1 MRQAALGFCVGLFI
15 GVAIAWT
22 VMSFRLARVTGDSMT
37 PAYVRGDLVLASSL
51 GSSETQPRRA
61 GVELL
66 YYPLEPR
73 RLMVDRVIGIEGD
86 TVRIADGHVYLN
98 EKPFPDNS
106 FVSDYNRGH
115 SDWGPMVVPQG
126 YVFVLGDNRL
136 QSSDSRHWGFV
147 PRRYLWGR
155 VIARVW
161 PRH

>member
-1 MRQAALGFCVGLFI
+1 MGRTGLGFCVGLFV
-15 GVAIAWT
+15 GVTIAWT
-22 VMSFRLARVTGDSMT
+22 GMSFRLARVTGDGMT
-37 PAYVRGDLVLASSL
+37 PAYVRGNIVFASALV
-51 GSSETQPRRA
+51 SSETQPRR
-61 GVELL
+61 GEVELL

-73 RLMVDRVIGIEGD
+73 RLMVDRVIGVEGD

-98 EKPFPDNS
+98 EKPFPDRS
-106 FVSDYNRGH
+106 FVSDENRGH

-126 YVFVLGDNRL
+126 YVFVLGDNRV

-161 PRH
+161 PR